1 MKQRAGQFQ
10 PASRVASRA
19 LLATAVACALLA
31 WSGAHADPSA
41 PADAEFDSALLAG
54 GSQQAADLSRFERGN
69 PVMPGIYRLD
79 LYLGGQWTTSGD
91 VRFAAPDPNANA
103 VACFTP
109 ELMRQMGLP
118 QDRLDEAARTAL
130 ADPAACVELGTLVP
144 DAMVQ
149 FDQSELRLDVTVPQA
164 WLGYRPLGYV
174 GPDQWDAGTTAAILN
189 YDLNSY
195 HTSSNGRSQTSSFLG
210 LSAGINVGG
219 WRFRHDSSMYWQ
231 SGVAGQPS
239 QHRWQAIDTYA
250 RRDITAWRSQ
260 LTIGDSH
267 TSGEL
272 FDTIGMRGVQLATD
286 DRMLPESLRGYAP
299 TVRGVAET
307 NAKVSIRQNGV
318 LLRETTV
325 SPGPF
330 VIDDLYATGYGG
342 DLTVFVTEADG
353 RVREFSVPY
362 ASVPQQLRPGTTRY
376 SVNAGKVHD
385 DGVRHESTLVQV
397 IAQHGVTNLFT
408 GYGGLLGTDGYL
420 AALGGLSFN
429 TSFGALAFDVTSART
444 SLPGQGRQSGQ
455 SLRTTYSRMLPT
467 TGTSFSLA
475 SYRYSTSGY
484 YSLRDALVAR
494 DIANGYQIDD
504 ELLDGQADQEL
515 AGVLTP
521 EQRAALQGQRSAD
534 LLASSHGLAHQR
546 NRFDIN
552 LNQRLGDVGGTL
564 YATASARDYWSREG
578 TDLQFQLGYNNRF
591 RSLSYSISA
600 SRLRDFDGRFSNQ
613 FFVSFSVPLG
623 DSPRA
628 PTLSAGLVREND
640 GNQQSQLMLTGTAGA
655 DNQYSYGAGVA
666 HGDETGTSANINGGY
681 RGSHGVANVSFGQG
695 DGYSQASLG
704 LAGTAV
710 AFADGITFGQPA
722 GETMAIVSAPHAA
735 GARLLNAPGVKLD
748 GHGRALL
755 PYLTPYNLNS
765 VELDPKGLPLDVQL
779 ASTSIHVAP
788 RAGSVTV
795 LKFDTE
801 YGRAVVAHLTR
812 EDGRPVPFGAEVS
825 DGQGRILGVVGQS
838 GRLLLRGIEEAGTLS
853 LSWQEDSTQRLCS
866 INYRLP
872 PRSDTTAAT
881 QYSTLEGQCSPGAIS
896 LTAGR

>member
-1 MKQRAGQFQ
+1 MKLNAGQIK

-19 LLATAVACALLA
+19 LLATAVTLALLA
-31 WSGAHADPSA
+31 ATVAHADPAA
-41 PADAEFDSALLAG
+41 PAEAEFDSDLLSG
-54 GSQQAADLSRFERGN
+54 GSQQAADLSRYERGN

-79 LYLGGQWTTSGD
+79 LFLGGQWAASGD
-91 VRFAAPDPNANA
+91 VRFAAPQPDANA

-109 ELMRQMGLP
+109 ALIKQLGLP
-118 QDRLDEAARTAL
+118 QDRLDEQARAAL
-130 ADPAACVELGTLVP
+130 EQNNECVELATLVP
-144 DAMVQ
+144 DATVQ

-164 WLGYRPLGYV
+164 WMGYRPLGYV

-189 YDLNSY
+189 YDLNTY
-195 HTSSNGRSQTSSFLG
+195 HTRSQGRSQTSSFLG
-210 LSAGINVGG
+210 LSAGLNIGA
-219 WRFRHDSSMYWQ
+219 WRLRHDSSLYWQ
-231 SGVAGQPS
+231 SGIADQPS

-272 FDTIGMRGVQLATD
+272 FDTIGIRGVQLATD
-286 DRMLPESLRGYAP
+286 DRMLPDSLRGYAP
-299 TVRGVAET
+299 TVRGVAES
-307 NAKVSIRQNGV
+307 NARVSIRQNGV
-318 LLRETTV
+318 LLREVTV

-330 VIDDLYATGYGG
+330 VVDDLYATGYGG
-342 DLTVFVTEADG
+342 DLTVIVTEADG

-362 ASVPQQLRPGTTRY
+362 ASVPQQLRPGTTRFAI
-376 SVNAGKVHD
+376 NAGKVHD

-397 IAQHGVTNLFT
+397 TAQHGVSNLFT

-420 AALGGLSFN
+420 AAVGGMSFN
-429 TSFGALAFDVTSART
+429 TSLGALAFDLTSART
-444 SLPGQGRQSGQ
+444 SLPGQGRDSGQ

-484 YSLRDALVAR
+484 YSLRDALLAR
-494 DIANGYQIDD
+494 DLANGFQIDD
-504 ELLDGQADQEL
+504 DLLDGQSEPDL

-521 EQRAALQGQRSAD
+521 AQRAALQGQRSAD
-534 LLASSHGLAHQR
+534 VLANGRSLDHQR

-552 LNQRLGDVGGTL
+552 LNQRLGETGGNL

-578 TDLQFQLGYNNRF
+578 TDVQFQLGYNNRF
-591 RSLSYSISA
+591 RSLSYSVSA
-600 SRLRDFDGRFSNQ
+600 SRLRNFDGRFSNQ
-613 FFVSFSVPLG
+613 FFLSINVPLG

-628 PTLSAGLVREND
+628 PTLSAGLVRENN
-640 GNQQSQLMLTGTAGA
+640 GNQQAQVMMTGTAGA
-655 DNQYSYGAGVA
+655 ENQYSYGASIA
-666 HGDETGTSANINGGY
+666 NGDETGTSGTINGGY
-681 RGSHGVANVSFGQG
+681 RGSHGVANASFGQG

-710 AFADGITFGQPA
+710 AFDGGLTFGQPA
-722 GETMAIVSAPHAA
+722 GETMAVVSAPHAA

-765 VELDPKGLPLDVQL
+765 VELDPQGLPLDVQL
-779 ASTSIHVAP
+779 SSTSIRIAP
-788 RAGSVTV
+788 RAGSVSV

-812 EDGRPVPFGAEVS
+812 DDGRPVPFGAEVS
-825 DGQGRILGVVGQS
+825 DDQGRILGVVGQG
-838 GRLLLRGIEEAGTLS
+838 GRLLLRGIDEAGTLS
-853 LSWQEDSTQRLCS
+853 LSWQEESVQRLCR
-866 INYRLP
+866 IDYHLP
-872 PRSDTTAAT
+872 ARAEVTKAA
-881 QYSTLEGQCSPGAIS
+881 QYATLDAQCAPGAIS